1 MAIFSSRINLQEL
14 DGSKNYAN
22 EKGNFECV
30 ALVQK
35 TSGIPHTSTWM
46 KGKRVLDCLPVELQV
61 GTVIATFDENGKY
74 PLTARHA
81 ALYESHDSSG
91 INVVD
96 QWNSQG
102 MAKRR
107 KIRLKHSPARDVNDA
122 GHYFVVEINS

>member
-1 MAIFSSRINLQEL
+1 MDLNSL
-14 DGSKNYAN
+14 DGSMDYAN

-35 TSGIPHTSTWM
+35 TTSIPHTSTW
-46 KGKRVLDCLPVELQV
+46 KQGKKVLDCQEGEVQK

-74 PLTARHA
+74 PTSARHA
-81 ALYESHDSSG
+81 ALYENHDATG

-96 QWNSQG
+96 QWNAQG

-107 KIRLKHSPARDVNDA
+107 KIRLKNLPVRNINDA
-122 GHYFVVEINS
+122 QWYFIVETDA